1 MPPLKLYPTERAVL
15 MPFISE
21 APAITSIAAAPA
33 IVANKLKGNDK
44 KFRVLKDE
52 KYARSTVDGQAV
64 HRIQALKR
72 IERIGAQPDI
82 MPGEIGG
89 YVLHEGCLSQEG
101 ACWVA
106 GDAIVTGRVEG
117 DADVL
122 GSAYVASNAV
132 VSGYSIVSGMAYIG
146 GSESNDGALGGGR
159 VLIDSA
165 AVADSCRV
173 LGGDGV
179 ETVVSEF
186 STLSGACNVSA
197 GAKVSGASSLRGRVQ
212 VIGDVEI
219 SGGSILEGDLSVMC
233 ADGSAKIHNEAVT
246 YWNKEH
252 HHVPLVLNV
261 PAGCESLVDY
271 AEKEAGDRF
280 TARGTA
286 ERDVAS
292 HHAFFS
298 SMLNVEAASKVI
310 DELDEEVRHL
320 SN

>member
-1 MPPLKLYPTERAVL
+1 

-33 IVANKLKGNDK
+33 IVANKLKGDDK

-52 KYARSTVDGQAV
+52 KYARSTVDGQVV

-72 IERIGAQPDI
+72 IERAWAQQPDI

-101 ACWVA
+101 SCWVA

-165 AVADSCRV
+165 AIADSCRV
-173 LGGDGV
+173 LGGDGA
-179 ETVVSEF
+179 ETAVSEF

-246 YWNKEH
+246 YWNTEH
-252 HHVPLVLNV
+252 HHVPLVLDV

-271 AEKEAGDRF
+271 AEKESGDRF
-280 TARGTA
+280 TARGTV

-298 SMLNVEAASKVI
+298 AMLNVEAASKVI